1 MKETFTVK
9 RLSELMGVTCQTIRR
24 YSELGIIQPR
34 RDDENGYRLY
44 HATDLTLLLRLK
56 GLLKMGFSTQRS
68 CRVYESDIDET
79 QRLFEQQERE
89 SLEELRR
96 MEKRF
101 SLLREQHERLRHWR
115 RLSENGA
122 ELCVKPASFV
132 VFYRDGASLMDDQR
146 LEGRMRA
153 IAELTPPMRSCF
165 LFKKENVERRVDEYR
180 MGMFAWEEELPER
193 GVDIQASVR
202 YPSANCLL
210 IPIQGI
216 GALNAPRPGS
226 EFSEAFYVIERV
238 NDVLAREGCALD
250 GDVMVE
256 VRHVCKQV
264 GRAGDKP
271 VVTSYSVAWV
281 PVKKKE

>member
-24 YSELGIIQPR
+24 YSELGIIRPR

-56 GLLKMGFSTQRS
+56 GLLKMGFSTQNS

-89 SLEELRR
+89 SLAELQRL
-96 MEKRF
+96 EKRF
-101 SLLREQHERLRHWR
+101 SLLKEQHERLRHWR
-115 RLSENGA
+115 RLSENGV
-122 ELCVKPASFV
+122 ELCAKPASFV

-165 LFKKENVERRVDEYR
+165 MFRKENVLHLVDEYR
-180 MGMFAWEEELPER
+180 MGMFAWEEELAER
-193 GVDIQASVR
+193 GVDIPGSVR
-202 YPSANCLL
+202 YPTANCLL
-210 IPIQGI
+210 IPMMGT
-216 GALNAPRPGS
+216 GALNNRRAES
-226 EFSEAFYVIERV
+226 QLSEAFYAIQSV
-238 NDVLAREGCALD
+238 NDVLEREGYLLD

-264 GRAGDKP
+264 RRAGEEP
-271 VVTSYSVAWV
+271 VVRSYSVAWV
-281 PVKKKE
+281 PVKKKG